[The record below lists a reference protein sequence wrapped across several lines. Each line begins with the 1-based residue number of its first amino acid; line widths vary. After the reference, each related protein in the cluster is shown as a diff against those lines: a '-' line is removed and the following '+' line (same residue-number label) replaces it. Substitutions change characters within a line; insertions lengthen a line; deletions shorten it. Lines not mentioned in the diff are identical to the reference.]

1 MGERALVES
10 PAGQDGGI
18 GSDALPAGA
27 RIGAYVVA
35 TVLGRGDSSITYQ
48 ARDTAHDRDVAL
60 RELLPGTLVAR
71 QPDGRVSPRTSAAA
85 EDFRRG
91 RDRLLA
97 EAQAEIH
104 AALNDI
110 PGIVSV
116 IDTQQANG
124 TVYLVTPLA
133 SGESLQARL
142 QRDRRLSRLAI
153 ERIVAPVLDS
163 LEGLHARGMLHR
175 DVRPA
180 TIVIDRTDQPLLIH
194 TGAPAAPEPA
204 YAAPEQGTAV
214 QPGPWSD
221 IYALGATLYHCVAGV
236 PPPAIVDRLRH
247 DALVPAAR
255 AAQGHYP
262 PALLAAIDAALRL
275 AAAERPQSIA
285 DWRRLMQAAPVP
297 AASRQQPRSARG
309 RAGGRRQDPRR
320 PGTPSNAPLWL
331 AFALLVFCLA
341 GTGTYAWLQAEHA
354 AAARRAQ
361 EQEAAAAEAKAR
373 ADAVAARKAQ
383 EAAAAW
389 GELRDSTDAA
399 RLRSFADQFPGTKE
413 AGQALARARDLETAV
428 KRQAEAE
435 AARRA
440 AAEKAERARA
450 AATGWAELERS
461 EDLARLRSFA
471 DRFAGTPEA
480 GLALAR
486 ARDLEAAAKRQA
498 EAEAARREAAAKAER
513 AQAATAGWAEL
524 QASEDPVQLRS
535 FADRFAGLPEARL
548 ALERADT
555 VEASARKAVTR
566 SERRPDEP
574 VPPDSPRRDS
584 SRDVTYDDGSRY
596 VGDFARGL
604 RNGEGTYTYANG
616 DRYVGAWL
624 DGDMHGHGVYTFA
637 DGGRYEGEW
646 RHDKMHGRGVR
657 VWADGDRYDGGW
669 RDDKKHGLGTYISAK
684 GERYDG
690 EWANDAMHGH
700 GVYTWADGSRYEGE
714 WQNDH
719 AHGYGTR
726 RDPDGEVFAGTWRDG
741 CFMEGTRA
749 VAVGVPLKDCER

>member
-1 MGERALVES
+1 MAES

-18 GSDALPAGA
+18 GSEALPAGA
-27 RIGAYVVA
+27 RIGAYVIA

-48 ARDTAHDRDVAL
+48 ARDMAHDRDVAL
-60 RELLPGTLVAR
+60 REHLPGALAAR
-71 QPDGRVSPRTSAAA
+71 QPDGQVSPRAPAAA

-97 EAQAEIH
+97 EAEAEIR

-163 LEGLHARGMLHR
+163 LEGLHARGILHR

-204 YAAPEQGTAV
+204 YAAPEQVTTA

-221 IYALGATLYHCVAGV
+221 IYALGATLYHCVAGA
-236 PPPAIVDRLRH
+236 PPPASVDRLRH
-247 DALVPAAR
+247 DILVPAAR

-262 PALLAAIDAALRL
+262 PALLTAIDAALRL

-297 AASRQQPRSARG
+297 AASRQQPRSAPG

-320 PGTPSNAPLWL
+320 PGAPSNAPLWL
-331 AFALLVFCLA
+331 ALALLVFCLA
-341 GTGTYAWLQAEHA
+341 GIGTYAWLRAEHA
-354 AAARRAQ
+354 VTAKRAQ

-383 EAAAAW
+383 EAAVAW
-389 GELRDSTDAA
+389 AELRNSTDAA
-399 RLRSFADQFPGTKE
+399 RLRSFADQFPGTQE
-413 AGQALARARDLETAV
+413 AGQA
-428 KRQAEAE
+428 Q
-435 AARRA
+435 
-440 AAEKAERARA
+440 
-450 AATGWAELERS
+450 
-461 EDLARLRSFA
+461 
-471 DRFAGTPEA
+471 
-480 GLALAR
+480 AR

-498 EAEAARREAAAKAER
+498 EAEAARRAAAAKAER
-513 AQAATAGWAEL
+513 AQAAAAGWAEL
-524 QASEDPVQLRS
+524 QASEDPVQLRA
-535 FADRFAGLPEARL
+535 FADRFAGLPEAQL

-566 SERRPDEP
+566 SERRQDEP
-574 VPPDSPRRDS
+574 VPSDSPRRDS

-596 VGDFARGL
+596 VGSFARGL

-646 RHDKMHGRGVR
+646 RHDKMHGHGVR
-657 VWADGDRYDGGW
+657 LWADGDRYDGEW
-669 RDDKKHGLGTYISAK
+669 RDDKKHGLGTYISAN

-690 EWANDAMHGH
+690 EWVSDAMHGH

-714 WQNDH
+714 WQNDR

-726 RDPDGEVFAGTWRDG
+726 RDPDGEVFTGAWRDG
-741 CFMEGTRA
+741 CFTEGTRA